1 MASIVGAPVTPVE
14 CKRHF
19 WEYNAHGFCAEISSM
34 NARACISSFAGCLLA
49 LMLVLPLTPAYGATP
64 FWAAAEPQLRPHNLV
79 KPPGVSLEQATN
91 IVRRQ
96 TGGRVLSAAPA
107 GRGGQ
112 RGYEVRVLVDGKR
125 VTKVFVDDQGNMRSG
140 DK

>member
-1 MASIVGAPVTPVE
+1 V
-14 CKRHF
+14 
-19 WEYNAHGFCAEISSM
+19 
-34 NARACISSFAGCLLA
+34 
-49 LMLVLPLTPAYGATP
+49 LVLPSAPASGAAP
-64 FWAAAEPQLRPHNLV
+64 FWADADPKLRPNNLV

-107 GRGGQ
+107 GQGGE